1 MQILP
6 MQERHLDDLA
16 RLEQICFSQPWSR
29 ASLLEE
35 IENPT
40 AVFLVAEEDDHI
52 LGYAGMHV
60 VCREGYID
68 NIAVFPE
75 ARRKGVARQLI
86 NSLIERLRER
96 EGVFLTLEV
105 RPSNAAAVSLY
116 RSLGFQE
123 AGRRPRFYTAPTE
136 DALLMTFTFGNQ

>member
-40 AVFLVAEEDDHI
+40 AVFLVAEEDGHT
-52 LGYAGMHV
+52 LGYSGMHV
-60 VCREGYID
+60 VCGEGYID

-86 NSLIERLRER
+86 NSLIERLREWK
-96 EGVFLTLEV
+96 GHF
-105 RPSNAAAVSLY
+105 
-116 RSLGFQE
+116 
-123 AGRRPRFYTAPTE
+123 
-136 DALLMTFTFGNQ
+136 